1 MNDKTEHLEYWI
13 EKANHFNSLVAE
25 LRNQIKELTEE
36 KQHFERMFY
45 EVVKDAEAE
54 RKMNEYLSD
63 CLLKLNLKTKVEPD
77 TKQDQKPVSDPGPV
91 PDLNRVNIES
101 EIIDLLLQV
110 GLYPAG

>member
-1 MNDKTEHLEYWI
+1 MSKIKHLEYWI
-13 EKANHFNSLVAE
+13 EKANHFNNIIAE

-45 EVVKDAEAE
+45 EVVKDAELE
-54 RKMNEYLSD
+54 RKKNEYLSD
-63 CLLKLNLKTKVEPD
+63 CLLKLNLKTNMEPD
-77 TKQDQKPVSDPGPV
+77 IKQGQKPASDPGPV

-110 GLYPAG
+110 GLYPAR